1 MKKNLL
7 PILKLIFGIII
18 KPFLSTNNFMVYGLG
33 IIAALTVEYYTKNSA
48 FMIGLLVVWFYIADK
63 ITAEEKSYHKTIHQT
78 EKLQRGS
85 KLFSFLKKAGQ
96 SHGSASFAHFSDL
109 KKQGAI
115 GNKGYIVGKFDGKF
129 IRFNSPGHMITLAPT
144 RSGKGV
150 GHVIPNLLSHPGSVV
165 VNDIKGENY
174 AVTHRKRAEFSKVMT
189 FAPFMKGSNCYN
201 PIDFIRT
208 GTEDELDD
216 VRLMADMMIT
226 IDPNSSDTFW
236 PTEAK
241 NLVTALVLHVAN
253 ARPPVLRNIGEV
265 RYLLMQSS
273 EDFQFTIKEMLKSKS
288 EHVRRM
294 AASISATEQ
303 KVMASILS
311 TAKSQTAVWDSP
323 RLNAITG
330 RSDFQLKDIKEEPTS
345 LYIIIP
351 PEYLETYKPVVR
363 IMIGLTIAAMTR
375 TQKKPK
381 DNVLFLI
388 DEFPAL
394 GYMEIIET
402 GIGYLAGYG
411 VTLWTFIQDLSQLK
425 ALYKKWETFISN
437 CAVRVAFGTND
448 FDTAKVLSDMLGNTT
463 IRISSSGD
471 SSGGKST
478 NYSETSRLLMTPDE
492 IMRMP
497 FDSQLIFFQGQKPV
511 VAEKVMYFSEPAFKG
526 SFDKWEDS

>member
-1 MKKNLL
+1 MKKALSAL
-7 PILKLIFGIII
+7 SITKRILKALMRPFMSSYNLI
-18 KPFLSTNNFMVYGLG
+18 VYGCGATVSIVLAQFTDNIMLTG
-33 IIAALTVEYYTKNSA
+33 GVLIVWLMIAYRLTHN
-48 FMIGLLVVWFYIADK
+48 
-63 ITAEEKSYHKTIHQT
+63 KSYHKAIRQS
-78 EKLQRGS
+78 EALQKGS
-85 KLFSFLKKAGQ
+85 GLFSFMKGKAK
-96 SHGSASFAHFSDL
+96 SHGTAAFAGIRDL
-109 KKQGAI
+109 KAANAMGDR
-115 GNKGYIVGKFDGKF
+115 GYVVGKFDEKF
-129 IRFNSPGHMITLAPT
+129 IRFNQPGHMITFAPT

-150 GHVIPNLLSHPGSVV
+150 GHVIPNLLMHPGSVV

-174 AVTHRKRAEFSKVMT
+174 AVTHRKRAEFSKIVT

-216 VRLMADMMIT
+216 VRLLADMMIT
-226 IDPNSSDTFW
+226 VNPDSSDPFW

-241 NLVTALVLHVAN
+241 NLVTALTLHVAV

-294 AASISATEQ
+294 AASLSATEP
-303 KVMASILS
+303 KVLASVLS

-330 RSDFQLKDIKEEPTS
+330 RSDFQMTDIKEKPTS

-363 IMIGLTIAAMTR
+363 IMVGLSIAAMTR
-375 TQKKPK
+375 SQKKPK

-463 IRISSSGD
+463 IRVTSTGD
-471 SSGGKST
+471 SSGGKSK
-478 NYSETSRLLMTPDE
+478 NFSETSRALMTPDE
-492 IMRMP
+492 IMRIP

-511 VAEKVMYFSEPAFKG
+511 IAEKIMYFKDPAFKG
-526 SFDKWEDS
+526 SFDVWNG